1 MGATTIGA
9 LVGGAIDS
17 MSGDDSAA
25 DGAIIGAVTANVLK
39 VAVPIAVL
47 SLAVPLLFRRFLMK
61 RLERMRG
68 QMGGFGGQGE
78 TIDGSWRDAPPR
90 HQEPGGVII
99 DQRDPPHKAGDDDG
113 L

>member
-39 VAVPIAVL
+39 VAVPIALTYTVGWLVL
-47 SLAVPLLFRRFLMK
+47 RGISEGA
-61 RLERMRG
+61 ERV
-68 QMGGFGGQGE
+68 FGGGE
-78 TIDGSWRDAPPR
+78 
-90 HQEPGGVII
+90 GG
-99 DQRDPPHKAGDDDG
+99 
-113 L
+113 